1 MQTNDGRTGNAD
13 LGKALCIITGASKGF
28 GRSLAQLAS
37 PLLRPGSVMVLVAR
51 SGDKLREVQSEISGT
66 IPAKDGLEIRCVEA
80 DLGRKEGLQEVVR
93 VVSGI
98 EPQAIDHV
106 LLINNA
112 SALGDVSRFAAD
124 FTCLAEVDSYLSFN
138 VSSMLC
144 LTASVLKAFPR
155 RDGLRRSMVNV
166 SSLCALQPFKSWSLY
181 CMGKAAREMLFRVL
195 AEEEPDVRVL
205 NYAPGPLDTDM
216 QLEARSLSGDLELRQ
231 TFNSLH
237 ASGQLLS
244 CSQSAT
250 KLMQQLLRDEFESGA
265 HIDYYDV

>member
-1 MQTNDGRTGNAD
+1 MQTSGGRTGNAD

-93 VVSGI
+93 VVSEI

-112 SALGDVSRFAAD
+112 CEYVWFG
-124 FTCLAEVDSYLSFN
+124 
-138 VSSMLC
+138 
-144 LTASVLKAFPR
+144 SVCGVLFFITVLPATR
-155 RDGLRRSMVNV
+155 RRSA
-166 SSLCALQPFKSWSLY
+166 ALAWQ
-181 CMGKAAREMLFRVL
+181 
-195 AEEEPDVRVL
+195 
-205 NYAPGPLDTDM
+205 
-216 QLEARSLSGDLELRQ
+216 
-231 TFNSLH
+231 
-237 ASGQLLS
+237 
-244 CSQSAT
+244 
-250 KLMQQLLRDEFESGA
+250 
-265 HIDYYDV
+265 